1 MPHKPITVDNN
12 RREMLLYLLRHG
24 ESEANVGGFIND
36 DPTRQVLLTT
46 NGRAQA
52 ATAAQALSSIS
63 FSHAY
68 SSQFPRARQTAE
80 IILAGRELQLR
91 IDARLNERRSGLDGQ
106 AVEVFN
112 GLVRPDPVRIKPANG
127 ESFLEQMQR
136 VGDFLVEIERRHP
149 DGIVLAVS
157 HENPIQA
164 AAALAGRDVQAA
176 ACGSLANCEWL
187 RLEWPLQPPT
197 SCAGG

>member
-1 MPHKPITVDNN
+1 
-12 RREMLLYLLRHG
+12 MLLFLVRHG
-24 ESEANVGGFIND
+24 ESDANVGGFIND
-36 DPTRQVLLTT
+36 DPEKPILLTGK
-46 NGRAQA
+46 GREQA
-52 ATAAQALSSIS
+52 ATAAQALIGIS

-68 SSQFPRARQTAE
+68 ASQFPRARQTAE
-80 IILAGRELQLR
+80 IILMGRDLPLR

-136 VGDFLVEIERRHP
+136 VGDFLVEIARRHP

-164 AAALAGRDVQAA
+164 AAALAGQDVEAA
-176 ACGSLANCEWL
+176 ARGSLANCEWL

-197 SCAGG
+197 FCAGG

>member
-1 MPHKPITVDNN
+1 
-12 RREMLLYLLRHG
+12 MLLYFLRHG

-36 DPTRQVLLTT
+36 EPTRPVLLTEK
-46 NGRAQA
+46 GSAQA
-52 ATAAQALSSIS
+52 ATAAQALSGIR

-68 SSQFPRARQTAE
+68 ASQFPRARQTAE
-80 IILAGRELQLR
+80 IILAGRNLPLR

-106 AVEVFN
+106 PVETFN

-127 ESFLEQMQR
+127 ESFLEQMAR
-136 VGDFLVEIERRHP
+136 LRGFLDDIALLHP
-149 DGIVLAVS
+149 EGIVLAVS

-164 AAALAGRDVQAA
+164 VAALAGRDVEAA
-176 ACGSLANCEWL
+176 ARGGFANCEWL

-197 SCAGG
+197 FGAGG

>member
-1 MPHKPITVDNN
+1 
-12 RREMLLYLLRHG
+12 MLLYLLRHG

-36 DPTRQVLLTT
+36 DPEKPLQLTGK
-46 NGRAQA
+46 GREQA
-52 ATAAQALSSIS
+52 ATAAQALSDIG

-68 SSQFPRARQTAE
+68 VSQFPRARQTAE
-80 IILAGRELQLR
+80 IILAGRNLSLTM
-91 IDARLNERRSGLDGQ
+91 DARLNERRSGLDGQ
-106 AVEVFN
+106 PVEAFN

-136 VGDFLVEIERRHP
+136 VGEFLDEIAQHYPE
-149 DGIVLAVS
+149 GIALVVS

-164 AAALAGRDVQAA
+164 AVALAGRDAEAA
-176 ACGSLANCEWL
+176 ARGGLGNCEWL

-197 SCAGG
+197 FCAGG

>member
-1 MPHKPITVDNN
+1 MHI
-12 RREMLLYLLRHG
+12 YFLRHG

-36 DPTRQVLLTT
+36 DPTRPVLLTT
-46 NGRAQA
+46 KGRAQA
-52 ATAAQALSSIS
+52 ATAAQALSGIS

-68 SSQFPRARQTAE
+68 ASQFPRVRQTAE
-80 IILAGRELQLR
+80 IILAGRDIQLR

-106 AVEVFN
+106 PVEVFN
-112 GLVRPDPVRIKPANG
+112 GLVRPDPVRIKPASG

-136 VGDFLVEIERRHP
+136 VGDFLDEIVLRHP
-149 DGIVLAVS
+149 AGIVLAVS

-164 AAALAGRDVQAA
+164 AAALAGRDVEAA
-176 ACGSLANCEWL
+176 ARGGLANCEWL

-197 SCAGG
+197 FCAGG

>member
-1 MPHKPITVDNN
+1 
-12 RREMLLYLLRHG
+12 MLLFLIRHG

-36 DPTRQVLLTT
+36 DPTRPVLLTAK
-46 NGRAQA
+46 GHEQA
-52 ATAAQALSSIS
+52 ATAAQALRGIG

-68 SSQFPRARQTAE
+68 ASQFPRARQTAE
-80 IILAGRELQLR
+80 IILAGRDLSLT

-106 AVEVFN
+106 PVEAFN

-136 VGDFLVEIERRHP
+136 VGEFLDEIAQHHP
-149 DGIVLAVS
+149 EGIALVVS

-164 AAALAGRDVQAA
+164 AVALAGRDAEAA
-176 ACGSLANCEWL
+176 ARGGLANCEWL
-187 RLEWPLQPPT
+187 RLEWPLQPPIF
-197 SCAGG
+197 